1 MLNRRSILQ
10 LIGSVSVIAGAG
22 VGVGP
27 ALAADKLRIAMVVK
41 ALGNGFFD
49 ACHDGGLEAAKELG
63 NVDLIY
69 TGPTKATAE
78 EQIAVIDSLIAQ
90 KVDAIAISANDT
102 NALVPVCKKA
112 MGRGIKVIS
121 FDSGI
126 APEGRIMHL
135 NPSNNAL
142 IGAKCVQ
149 MMAATLK
156 GEGDVAI
163 LSATAQ
169 ATNQNIWIEEMK
181 KEWAKPDYAKMKLV
195 ATVYGDDV
203 ADKSYRETQ
212 GLIKAYPNLKGI
224 IAPTSVGIVA
234 AAKAVVDAGLVG
246 KVYVTGLGLP
256 SEMKGAVLAGATDTF
271 AIWNPIDLGYSI
283 TTIAALIAQG
293 KATGKPGVDHRLGGG
308 DDADRGRRDDALEV
322 RIGFDQALHLAIA
335 LVRDVVAVDGRDQLH
350 LGIFG
355 LGPFLLHHLDPDVLV
370 RGLRGGGENGD
381 VALVVQGL
389 GHHLQALGADEL
401 IVGRVEMHDSAFGRD
416 AGIERDHL
424 DAAADGF
431 LADGH
436 QGVGVVGGNRDAVDL
451 LRDQRIDDGDLLL
464 GGGLGRAG
472 VDQFDIAE
480 LLGGFHAA
488 VAAGVEETVAE
499 RLGHQGDAQ
508 IVGREYRRDAARG
521 GDRNASHQ
529 LQYGTSIQ
537 HGFLLLPS
545 SHRLNATCSIPGGA
559 GFPKY
564 RPELADAWVRPRP
577 APR

>member
-10 LIGSVSVIAGAG
+10 LMGGVSLVAGAG
-22 VGVGP
+22 LGVGP
-27 ALAADKLRIAMVVK
+27 AFAADKLRIAMVVK

-49 ACHDGGLEAAKELG
+49 ACRDGGLEAAKELG

-78 EQIAVIDSLIAQ
+78 EQIAVIESLIAE
-90 KVDAIAISANDT
+90 KVDAMAISADDT

-112 MGRGIKVIS
+112 MSRGIKVIS

-149 MMAATLK
+149 MMAKTLHN
-156 GEGDVAI
+156 EGDVAI

-212 GLIKAYPNLKGI
+212 GLIKSYPNLKGI

-271 AIWNPIDLGYSI
+271 AIWNPIDLGYSA
-283 TTIAALIAQG
+283 TMIAALIARARRPARRAPRSMSAAW
-293 KATGKPGVDHRLGGG
+293 ATSRSATTVRRRWPIRSPSTSRTSSNLL
-308 DDADRGRRDDALEV
+308 RSSEGRRAPPSFPTGEGRALQGFEARDAL
-322 RIGFDQALHLAIA
+322 IHA
-335 LVRDVVAVDGRDQLH
+335 
-350 LGIFG
+350 
-355 LGPFLLHHLDPDVLV
+355 
-370 RGLRGGGENGD
+370 
-381 VALVVQGL
+381 
-389 GHHLQALGADEL
+389 
-401 IVGRVEMHDSAFGRD
+401 
-416 AGIERDHL
+416 
-424 DAAADGF
+424 
-431 LADGH
+431 
-436 QGVGVVGGNRDAVDL
+436 
-451 LRDQRIDDGDLLL
+451 
-464 GGGLGRAG
+464 RAR
-472 VDQFDIAE
+472 
-480 LLGGFHAA
+480 FHA
-488 VAAGVEETVAE
+488 T
-499 RLGHQGDAQ
+499 
-508 IVGREYRRDAARG
+508 
-521 GDRNASHQ
+521 
-529 LQYGTSIQ
+529 
-537 HGFLLLPS
+537 P
-545 SHRLNATCSIPGGA
+545 
-559 GFPKY
+559 
-564 RPELADAWVRPRP
+564 
-577 APR
+577 